1 MRGAPVADRRLDPA
15 ALHPTA
21 TFVDGWLQARSF
33 DWLAQVG
40 TAALDPRRGYAS
52 ALIAPLGH
60 ATVGDHFHAIRLA
73 NAVVD
78 QARRQVKQVTLGH
91 RGAPTTRRTASAS
104 CW

>member
-1 MRGAPVADRRLDPA
+1 M
-15 ALHPTA
+15 
-21 TFVDGWLQARSF
+21 DGWLQARPR

-60 ATVGDHFHAIRLA
+60 ATVVGDHFHAIRLA
-73 NAVVD
+73 NAVAD
-78 QARRQVKQVTLGH
+78 QARRQVSRSPSVIGA
-91 RGAPTTRRTASAS
+91 APTTRRTASAS